1 MPKCGSI
8 YQSTLA
14 LKKHI
19 DDKHNIDDMIYDALF
34 VIDHLCLFVLFD
46 HVHIV

>member
-1 MPKCGSI
+1 MWFNLPVYTG
-8 YQSTLA
+8 TE
-14 LKKHI
+14 KHI

-34 VIDHLCLFVLFD
+34 VIDPLSLFVLFD